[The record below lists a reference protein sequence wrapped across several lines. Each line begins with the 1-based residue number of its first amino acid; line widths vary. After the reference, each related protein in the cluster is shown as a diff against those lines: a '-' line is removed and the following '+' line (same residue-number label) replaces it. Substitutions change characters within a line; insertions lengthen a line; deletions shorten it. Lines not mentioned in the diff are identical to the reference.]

1 MNVVIMDRESI
12 EELAT
17 KPFSSN
23 TSVISITDANW
34 SFANLKYKP
43 DSILQI
49 AFDDV
54 DNDIFEDATTPDERA
69 YIEQRYNM
77 LTDVQANEIAKFYY
91 SVKDSTDII
100 ICQCEHGQS
109 RSAAIGAAILEY
121 ESKSGITIFADDK
134 YYPNKVVFRKV
145 YNALINN
152 DGMQ

>member
-1 MNVVIMDRESI
+1 MNVIIMDRESI

-17 KPFSSN
+17 KQFSSN

-43 DSILQI
+43 DNLLQI

-54 DNDIFEDATTPDERA
+54 DNDIFEDATTPDEKE
-69 YIEQRYNM
+69 YIEQRYN
-77 LTDVQANEIAKFYY
+77 LITDEQASEIAKFYH

-145 YNALINN
+145 YNSLANSISH
-152 DGMQ
+152 